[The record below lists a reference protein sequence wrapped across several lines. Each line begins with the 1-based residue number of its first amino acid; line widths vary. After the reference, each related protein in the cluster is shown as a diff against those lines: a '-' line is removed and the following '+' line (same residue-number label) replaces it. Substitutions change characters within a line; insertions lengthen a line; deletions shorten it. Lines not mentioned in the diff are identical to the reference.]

1 MAISLSSA
9 LAAAVLVQGAPAA
22 SDSIAQLWARV
33 ATDSTDGPAW
43 FRLGR
48 AYIRVS
54 AEYHLHGGPPDT
66 ARARAVLDTADQAF
80 ARAARWTGAGGGTGK
95 AEADS
100 ARVFRVY
107 TWGERVFLAWEQGGV
122 EAAAEARGAVP
133 EDLKLPPVLEELGE
147 NLLRACPR
155 EGVLLTASDADSYAA
170 WYMRFARRLRPDLL
184 ILPLAMW
191 RSDSVFRAR
200 VSQELKLGRA
210 APRGAEGGS
219 EENRWL
225 RALVERRPVCASMA
239 LERPPEARPRI
250 RWQLRPLLW
259 VAGPDVKGD
268 RVPPRDFVFAALR
281 LALDQHEAW
290 AEPALALYRR
300 AAAATRTLCE
310 PLATFGLIAEV
321 GCRR

>member
-1 MAISLSSA
+1 M
-9 LAAAVLVQGAPAA
+9 QGAPGA

-33 ATDSTDGPAW
+33 AADSTDGPAW
-43 FRLGR
+43 FQLGR
-48 AYIRVS
+48 AYVRFS
-54 AEYHLHGGPPDT
+54 AEYHLHRGPVDT
-66 ARARAVLDTADQAF
+66 ARARAVLDTADHAF
-80 ARAARWTGAGGGTGK
+80 AHAARWTGAGGGTGK
-95 AEADS
+95 AAADS

-107 TWGERVFLAWEQGGV
+107 TWGERAFLAWEQGGV
-122 EAAAEARGAVP
+122 EAAAEAWGALP
-133 EDLKLPPVLEELGE
+133 QDLRLPPVLEELGE
-147 NLLRACPR
+147 NLLRACPS

-170 WYMRFARRLRPDLL
+170 WYMRFARRLRADLL
-184 ILPLAMW
+184 ILPLPIW

-200 VSQELKLGRA
+200 LAQELKLGRA
-210 APRGAEGGS
+210 ALRGAERGS
-219 EENRWL
+219 EEDRWL

-239 LERPPEARPRI
+239 FERPPEARPRI

-259 VAGPDVKGD
+259 VAGSDVKGD

-300 AAAATRTLCE
+300 AAAATPALCE
-310 PLATFGLIAEV
+310 PLATFGLTSDV